1 MKAALLTS
9 LIASAATTG
18 SAAISRRNVTT
29 GAERGI
35 TYGSNVFVPQNN
47 QQTGQSYR
55 NGGKTITYGPNN
67 FVSSIFKSKTH
78 RSPNAQVRAYK
89 NDGKSDEGKSQHCVL
104 RLVFQIPYIGEKLQT
119 GGNDK
124 PLESKKECWWIK
136 KPADDK
142 KPSGKAD
149 NDSGKKEPKID
160 PNDPRFGK
168 FVPRGAGDSRSSCP
182 GLNALANHG
191 FIPHSGKD
199 LTMTTLIVGCYEGL
213 GISPET
219 SALITADGMS
229 EAGIPFDTVFDLE
242 RVHSQEWG
250 IEHAVSFGRNDSGHG
265 DLTLLDQ
272 AAWDLTLDVLE
283 DCGYGNVACWGKAK
297 VARIE
302 QEKQRFPGSDY
313 DKEAAAYG
321 ASEVG
326 MLFGAFDPA
335 IKKDNM
341 RKCVKSLFEEE
352 KIEMECKPDRMGADF
367 EVVTATGVSVL
378 ASDPVLQKGSDGMVT
393 TAEDVL
399 AATGKGKIDLE
410 KVVEVMRAA
419 GFTEKKPYENME
431 RLIAADKKVKANKDQ
446 KNGDHN

>member
-1 MKAALLTS
+1 MKAALLAS
-9 LIASAATTG
+9 LIASAASTG
-18 SAAISRRNVTT
+18 SAAVPRRNATS
-29 GAERGI
+29 GAERDI
-35 TYGSNVFVPQNN
+35 SYGPNVFVPQNN
-47 QQTGQSYR
+47 QRVSLPHRHGERLIS
-55 NGGKTITYGPNN
+55 YGPNN

-78 RSPNAQVRAYK
+78 RSPGAQVRAYK
-89 NDGKSDEGKSQHCVL
+89 DDGNNEEGKSQHCVL
-104 RLVFQIPYIGEKLQT
+104 RLVFQIPYIGDKLQT

-124 PLESKKECWWIK
+124 PVESKKECWWIK
-136 KPADDK
+136 KPANGK
-142 KPSGKAD
+142 KPKGEAGSTY
-149 NDSGKKEPKID
+149 GKKEPKID
-160 PNDPRFGK
+160 PNDPRFGN
-168 FVPRGAGDSRSSCP
+168 FVPRGEGDSRSSCP

-191 FIPHSGKD
+191 FIPHNGKD

-229 EAGIPFDTVFDLE
+229 EAGIPFDTVFNLE
-242 RVHSQEWG
+242 RVHSQQWG
-250 IEHAVSFGRNDSGHG
+250 IEHDVSFGRNDSGHG
-265 DLTLLDQ
+265 DLTLLDK
-272 AAWDLTLDVLE
+272 ASWDLTLKVL
-283 DCGYGNVACWGKAK
+283 DGCGYGDVPCWGKAK

-302 QEKQRFPGSDY
+302 QEKTRFPGSDY
-313 DKEAAAYG
+313 SKEAAAYG

-341 RKCVKSLFEEE
+341 KKCVKSLFEEE

-367 EVVTATGVSVL
+367 EVVTATGVALL

-393 TAEDVL
+393 TAQDIL

-410 KVVEVMRAA
+410 KVVEVLRAA

-431 RLIAADKKVKANKDQ
+431 RLIAADKKIKANKDQ